1 MIPIPHRRRTRTH
14 TLARFDSVPPP
25 LPAWGWGVG
34 IAVTWCFGLL
44 RSPPPLPGYASRR
57 EPVPGTTLYP
67 YRYPVTHC
75 AVTSTVTLTRSPG
88 YARYPHP
95 YQVRRVTSRRYPY
108 PVARARGSA
117 SYHYPYQVERVTHY
131 PYRYPYLVLGV
142 TRYHYPYP
150 VTRIRRYPYQVRL
163 GTFTRYGEFCVYH
176 YPYPGGGGGRGDVPI
191 PLHGWARK
199 ENKKN
204 SARPVTV

>member
-1 MIPIPHRRRTRTH
+1 MSAAASPPLPGTRMIPIPHRRRTRTH

-150 VTRIRRYPYQVRL
+150 VTRIRR
-163 GTFTRYGEFCVYH
+163 
-176 YPYPGGGGGRGDVPI
+176 
-191 PLHGWARK
+191 
-199 ENKKN
+199 
-204 SARPVTV
+204 VTVTHFGSAPLPGTASSACTTTLTRVGEGGCEKHSTQSRD